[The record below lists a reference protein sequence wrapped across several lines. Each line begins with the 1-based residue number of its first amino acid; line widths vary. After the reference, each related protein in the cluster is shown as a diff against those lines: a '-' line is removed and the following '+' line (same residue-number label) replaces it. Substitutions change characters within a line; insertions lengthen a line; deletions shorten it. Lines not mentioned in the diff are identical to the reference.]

1 MTLSRRSLLAAGATG
16 TLALTAGCLDFVL
29 GNGPLELEAERAA
42 PGDDALAETDYEE
55 SDVQHE
61 EIDETVAVS
70 GIERQVRAS
79 LWASLYTKERELM
92 GATREAGI
100 FAAVSVPAV
109 EVAGRSFNPLADMDG
124 KELLEE
130 LLNRFE
136 GGQGSVKNISHEE
149 SFGLDILGAG
159 REVDVFVGETEY
171 GGETVEVEI
180 GLTSFTHE
188 DDMIVLLGSHPRQL
202 PQESANIELLM
213 ESVEH
218 PV

>member
-29 GNGPLELEAERAA
+29 GNGPLEFEAERVA
-42 PGDDALAETDYEE
+42 PDEETLAETGYEE
-55 SDVQHE
+55 DDVKHE
-61 EIDETVAVS
+61 ELEETVEVS
-70 GIERQVRAS
+70 GIEREVRAS

-92 GATREAGI
+92 GATREAAVFG
-100 FAAVSVPAV
+100 AVSVPAV

-124 KELLEE
+124 EELLEE
-130 LLNRFE
+130 LLDRFE
-136 GGQGSVKNISHEE
+136 GGQGSVENISHEE
-149 SFGLDILGAG
+149 SFDLEILSGG
-159 REVDVFVGETEY
+159 REVDVFAGETEY

-180 GLTSFTHE
+180 SLASFTHE

-202 PQESANIELLM
+202 AQESANIELLM
-213 ESVEH
+213 ESVDH